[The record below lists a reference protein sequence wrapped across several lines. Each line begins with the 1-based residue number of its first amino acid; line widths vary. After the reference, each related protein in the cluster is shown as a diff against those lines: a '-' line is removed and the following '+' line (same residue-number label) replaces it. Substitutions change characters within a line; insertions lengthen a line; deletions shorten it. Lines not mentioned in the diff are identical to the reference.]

1 MNRFGTVVFGAVVGL
16 VALQAIK
23 ILVEEQGFDRGIV
36 SLAAALLAGLV
47 MLLHRWLW
55 RVSKSLLEEAFIWST
70 KDIVLLIG
78 VLLGITLLYSFV
90 AIIYLPWE
98 KMLTSAARML
108 LFSAVLCLTAFL
120 IGVGRGTIRL
130 R

>member
-98 KMLTSAARML
+98 EMLPIVARML